1 MTIAHINGTEVFYS
15 EAGKGIPCLAMH
27 GGLGLDHT
35 YMRPWLDSLSDV
47 MRLVYYDHRCNGR
60 SGRPPL
66 ETLTFERL
74 CADADAL
81 RERLGFEE
89 VAVMGHSYGGFV
101 ALEYALRYPRRLS
114 RLILLDTAPTVDYGT
129 EIETNARRK
138 GATEEQM
145 EALDAPVGDE
155 EELRRVLEIIGA
167 LYWHRFDAELH
178 ARVFAHT
185 VLDAEAY
192 EAGGSLLE
200 GWDLTPRL
208 GEIGTPTLVVVGRD
222 DFVTPPSQARILHE
236 GIPGSEL
243 VVFEHSGHFPYL
255 EEPEAFFGAVRGWLE
270 RT

>member
-1 MTIAHINGTEVFYS
+1 
-15 EAGKGIPCLAMH
+15 
-27 GGLGLDHT
+27 LG
-35 YMRPWLDSLSDV
+35 DV
-47 MRLVYYDHRCNGR
+47 MHLVYYDHRCNGR

-74 CADADAL
+74 CADADVL
-81 RERLGFEE
+81 REHLGFEK

-114 RLILLDTAPTVDYGT
+114 HLILMDTAATFDYGE
-129 EIETNARRK
+129 EIEANARRK

-155 EELRRVLEIIGA
+155 EKFRRVLEIIVP
-167 LYWHRFDAELH
+167 LYWHRFDAELQ
-178 ARVFAHT
+178 ARVFART
-185 VLDAEAY
+185 VYSAEAY
-192 EAGGSLLE
+192 EAGGPLIE

-208 GEIGTPTLVVVGRD
+208 GEIGTPTLVLAGQD

-243 VVFEHSGHFPYL
+243 IVFEHSGHFPYL

-270 RT
+270 RA